1 MEQTQQTEVFEQK
14 AALKLRPKLPS
25 IRLPFKTD
33 KQTLLV
39 MGIFIISVIA
49 MLVWA
54 IHIVDVYNGTF
65 P

>member
-1 MEQTQQTEVFEQK
+1 MEQTEVFEQK
-14 AALKLRPKLPS
+14 AALKLKPKWPS
-25 IRLPFKTD
+25 IKLPFKAD

-54 IHIVDVYNGTF
+54 IHTVDVYNGNF